1 VDLLYSPRVL
11 ARAVMPWIASLL
23 ALVGIASIGFE
34 RFVARPDVV
43 RFSKEGRRVAGTVL
57 AAPPANVSDSRAG
70 GRRNRSL
77 VGVNDQELGPQVVSV
92 YGALP
97 KETTVPMLCL
107 TPAGRCMSGADVSE
121 RLDLWPLTPL
131 MLSGTAELGLA
142 TLFALV
148 VRRRR
153 TPRAAAAHKPP
164 RIRAISA

>member
-1 VDLLYSPRVL
+1 
-11 ARAVMPWIASLL
+11 MPWIASLL
-23 ALVGIASIGFE
+23 TLVGIASIGIE
-34 RFVARPDVV
+34 RFVARPEVV

-57 AAPPANVSDSRAG
+57 DAPPANVSDTRVG

-77 VGVNDQELGPQVVSV
+77 VGISDQELGPQAVSV

-97 KETTVPMLCL
+97 KGTTVPMLCL
-107 TPAGRCMSGADVSE
+107 TPAGHCMSAADVSE

-142 TLFALV
+142 TLLGLV

-153 TPRAAAAHKPP
+153 KPRVAAHMPP
-164 RIRAISA
+164 RMPAASA

>member
-1 VDLLYSPRVL
+1 VDLLFSPRVL

-34 RFVARPDVV
+34 RFIARPEVV
-43 RFSKEGRRVAGTVL
+43 RFSKDGRRVTGTVIG
-57 AAPPANVSDSRAG
+57 APPANISDTRADVH
-70 GRRNRSL
+70 RNRSL

-97 KETTVPMLCL
+97 KGTTVPMLCL
-107 TPAGRCMSGADVSE
+107 TPAGHCMSAPDVSE

-131 MLSGTAELGLA
+131 MLSGTTELGLA
-142 TLFALV
+142 TLLALV

-153 TPRAAAAHKPP
+153 MRRAAAHKPP
-164 RIRAISA
+164 RMPAISA